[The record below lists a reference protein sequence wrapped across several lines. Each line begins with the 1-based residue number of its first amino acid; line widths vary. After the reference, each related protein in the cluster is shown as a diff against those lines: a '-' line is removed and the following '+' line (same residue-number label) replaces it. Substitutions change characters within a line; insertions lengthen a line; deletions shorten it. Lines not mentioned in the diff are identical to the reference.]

1 MIKQEPAAWLSK
13 DKFTGAEQLHRVP
26 VQSIPAGRYEFT
38 PLYREEPAVQ
48 ENLER
53 WGVSA
58 RTSDS
63 ERAGWRLCLLVW
75 FVAGALS
82 WELLRHLVM
91 AVVRAWL

>member
-38 PLYREEPAVQ
+38 PLYR
-48 ENLER
+48 
-53 WGVSA
+53 
-58 RTSDS
+58 D

-82 WELLRHLVM
+82 WEILRHLVM